1 MLCLFIHNNRMQA
14 HFENIQTIA
23 DTTTLPHAMH
33 YLSSRIAEEL
43 DSTYLTERLMQMKGK
58 SPEKL
63 ELWDR
68 LKVLSMNLSFF
79 GTTEIFVIFRFHSLS
94 IIFDL
99 SSTIYIVIVICSPSI
114 GLVFLQASREWCC
127 RCGQ

>member
-33 YLSSRIAEEL
+33 YLNSRIAEEL

-79 GTTEIFVIFRFHSLS
+79 GTDIFVIFRFHSL
-94 IIFDL
+94 
-99 SSTIYIVIVICSPSI
+99 
-114 GLVFLQASREWCC
+114 
-127 RCGQ
+127 

>member
-1 MLCLFIHNNRMQA
+1 MQA

-79 GTTEIFVIFRFHSLS
+79 GTDMFVIFRFHSLS
-94 IIFDL
+94 MIFDL
-99 SSTIYIVIVICSPSI
+99 SSTIYIVIAICSPSI
-114 GLVFLQASREWCC
+114 GLVLLQASREWCC